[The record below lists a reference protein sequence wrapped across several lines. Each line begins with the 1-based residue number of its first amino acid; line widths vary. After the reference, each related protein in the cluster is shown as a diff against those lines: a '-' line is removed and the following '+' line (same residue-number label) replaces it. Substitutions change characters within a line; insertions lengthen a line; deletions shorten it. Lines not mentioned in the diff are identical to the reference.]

1 MLTINDLSR
10 NEALSSHCM
19 GAVVGGAA
27 VEEAAEGVEV
37 GGIGPMPSVA
47 QAAMAYNDKIV
58 SIPGFFG
65 SLLGVL

>member
-1 MLTINDLSR
+1 
-10 NEALSSHCM
+10 M